1 MMCNHENSDV
11 LSSRKSKKNPNIV
24 SRRRVCRDCGYRWT
38 TYEVPIEYFKGFK
51 ARQLAQGM
59 NLMGQI
65 DECRQSLD
73 SLSGVLS
80 TLS

>member
-1 MMCNHENSDV
+1 MCNHENNDV
-11 LSSRKSKKNPNIV
+11 LSSRKSKKYPNFV
-24 SRRRVCRDCGYRWT
+24 SRRRACRDCGYRWT

-51 ARQLAQGM
+51 ARQFAQDM
-59 NLMGQI
+59 NLMNQI

-73 SLSGVLS
+73 GLSGAIS